1 MALKQWHVMAAAV
14 LVLGAMASLV
24 RGGDEAGARPEAQ
37 PSALD
42 RSVAIQAA
50 RARVDLP
57 IVPRV
62 LQVGGNQVQVIDI
75 PSMVSPRTAL
85 VATRRCYVWRDL
97 EFKTSSITCP
107 EDGDAAPALA
117 GPPPSF
123 ER

>member
-1 MALKQWHVMAAAV
+1 MALKQWGVVAAAV
-14 LVLGAMASLV
+14 LGLGALASLV
-24 RGGDEAGARPEAQ
+24 RGGGGAEAQ
-37 PSALD
+37 SGALPSALD

-57 IVPRV
+57 IVPRT
-62 LQVGGNQVQVIDI
+62 LQVGSNQVQVIDV
-75 PSMVSPRTAL
+75 PSMVSPRMPL
-85 VATRRCYVWRDL
+85 VETRRCYVWRDL
-97 EFKTSSITCP
+97 EFKTAAIACP

>member
-1 MALKQWHVMAAAV
+1 MALKQWHVVVAV
-14 LVLGAMASLV
+14 VLGLAAMASLI
-24 RGGDEAGARPEAQ
+24 RGGGVEAQ
-37 PSALD
+37 PGALPSALD

-50 RARVDLP
+50 RMQVDLP
-57 IVPRV
+57 IVPRT
-62 LQVGGNQVQVIDI
+62 LAVGANQVQVIDI
-75 PSMVSPRTAL
+75 PSMVSPRLSL

-107 EDGDAAPALA
+107 EDGDVAPALA